1 MSGGRWVVDDPSM
14 SHRSS
19 PSDLTLSRPSLA
31 TALVLAAL
39 FPTWAVL
46 RGLSLSLYFEPT
58 EEALYAARVGH
69 ALAWPGALAVL
80 VLVAV
85 AVSIRWIGPDSGP
98 ALTGGVAVA
107 ITTVLGLVGLAWVS
121 ADRAMHPF
129 GPELRAL
136 AAFAPP
142 PGAEQRFDGRRA
154 SDHAEVTRYWYVP
167 GAIPDVCR
175 TATGRFETWAD
186 PDTVVNP
193 LPRVHDACWFKALR
207 GPEVVELRV
216 SKPYPDRP
224 GTVSVSVVARRA

>member
-1 MSGGRWVVDDPSM
+1 MSGGRWAVDDPCM
-14 SHRSS
+14 PHRSS
-19 PSDLTLSRPSLA
+19 PSDLTVSRPALA

-69 ALAWPGALAVL
+69 ALARPGALAVV

-85 AVSIRWIGPDSGP
+85 AVGIRWIGPESGP
-98 ALTGGVAVA
+98 ALTAGVAVA

-142 PGAEQRFDGRRA
+142 PGAEPRFDSATA
-154 SDHAEVTRYWYVP
+154 SDHAAVTRYWYVP
-167 GAIPDVCR
+167 GAIPDACR
-175 TATGRFETWAD
+175 TATVRFDAWAD
-186 PDTVVNP
+186 PGTVVDA
-193 LPRVHDACWFKALR
+193 LPRVHDGCWFRARR
-207 GPEVVELRV
+207 GREVVELSV
-216 SKPYPDRP
+216 SKPSPDRP
-224 GTVSVSVVARRA
+224 GAVSLSVVARRA